1 MVTRRRRA
9 GTPTS
14 TRGGHAATGG
24 TIVGPVDLTAY
35 ERRLNRPT
43 RIKLPEFQR
52 NGRLK
57 HVIFADQ
64 FDRPMLENLDTL
76 SNMVRELARDRET
89 QLFLRDLLPHKRAM
103 IYFTQASTRT
113 FLSFTAACQLL
124 GMPIAEIRDPSVS
137 SEYKGESPFDSMRMF
152 SSYFDLVVMR
162 TPTAGFAEACAY
174 LMNDLDEFNE
184 RHVPVVNGGSG
195 ADEHPTQA
203 LLDIHTIQR
212 CFEFAS
218 ERDSS
223 RRTQFDDYRKTYPDL
238 TRGLDSKVYGFCG
251 DIGRG
256 RTVRSLASLLALY
269 SDVQMHFVSPPDDRM
284 RLPAPMRE
292 SLSAKGV
299 KVFEHDS
306 LADIVENVDL
316 LYMTRIQWEH
326 DKDNSGRSGPAAV
339 DPNFVLTPELAN
351 RMKAY
356 APILHPFPRNAE
368 IPFEV
373 DHNPRA
379 MYFREARNGMWV
391 RAALL
396 AHLFDVD
403 GLIVSHHR
411 DVFSHYHD
419 YNTGSR

>member
-1 MVTRRRRA
+1 
-9 GTPTS
+9 
-14 TRGGHAATGG
+14 
-24 TIVGPVDLTAY
+24 
-35 ERRLNRPT
+35 
-43 RIKLPEFQR
+43 
-52 NGRLK
+52 
-57 HVIFADQ
+57 
-64 FDRPMLENLDTL
+64 
-76 SNMVRELARDRET
+76 
-89 QLFLRDLLPHKRAM
+89 
-103 IYFTQASTRT
+103 
-113 FLSFTAACQLL
+113 
-124 GMPIAEIRDPSVS
+124 
-137 SEYKGESPFDSMRMF
+137 MF

-174 LMNDLDEFNE
+174 LMNDLDQFNE

-195 ADEHPTQA
+195 SDEHPTQA
-203 LLDIHTIQR
+203 LLDVHTIQR
-212 CFEFAS
+212 CFEFTS

-223 RRTQFDDYRKTYPDL
+223 RRTQFDEYRKTYPDL

-269 SDVQMHFVSPPDDRM
+269 NDVQMHFVAPPDDRM
-284 RLPAPMRE
+284 RLPAPMRD

-299 KVFEHDS
+299 KVFEHES
-306 LADIVENVDL
+306 IEDIIENVDL
-316 LYMTRIQWEH
+316 LYMTRIQWEY
-326 DKDNSGRSGPAAV
+326 DKGGSAQSGPAAV
-339 DPNFVLTPELAN
+339 DPNFVLTPELAG
-351 RMKAY
+351 RMKSY

-391 RAALL
+391 RAALI

-411 DVFSHYHD
+411 DAFSDYHD
-419 YNTGSR
+419 YNTGVR